1 VSTSSL
7 TPISE
12 RRASGHHVSMFLRM
26 IFRAAVLRRGRA
38 LSALIAVCVAAAVS
52 TTLLMLQFDAQAKL
66 QREFRNYGA
75 NIIITGQDGTSLPAD
90 ATVRVDSALAG
101 RGVWA
106 PFAFVIARTLSGQ
119 AIVVV
124 GTDFVRVREIDQF
137 WSVSAWPETRPCPQ
151 LPCPMLALVGVRAK
165 QAFPAHDQPLE
176 LTFQGRT
183 IQVAAAGTV
192 QTGGPEDSRIYIS
205 LPDFMAWSG
214 ISTSTIEIAA
224 TGSTAEINN
233 SLVALARTFPDAEVQ
248 PVRRI
253 LEGQA
258 RVLYR
263 TRSTMLA
270 AAILVAITA
279 ALCVLSTLMG
289 WLFDRRRD
297 FAIMKA
303 IGASDRLLN
312 NFFMAESAAL
322 GIAGA
327 LPGFVIGL
335 GTAAW
340 ISSANFHSALTPR
353 LSVLP
358 IVLCGSVAVTLLA
371 ALLPVW
377 RLHRLQPAAI
387 LRGE

>member
-1 VSTSSL
+1 
-7 TPISE
+7 
-12 RRASGHHVSMFLRM
+12 
-26 IFRAAVLRRGRA
+26 VLRRGRA

-75 NIIITGQDGTSLPAD
+75 NITITGKDGASLPAD
-90 ATVRVDSALAG
+90 SPARVDSALGG

-106 PFAFVIARTLSGQ
+106 PFGFVIARTPSDQ
-119 AIVVV
+119 AIVVA
-124 GTDFVRVREIDQF
+124 GTDFARARALNQF
-137 WSVSAWPETRPCPQ
+137 WSVTAWPSSGPCGQP
-151 LPCPMLALVGVRAK
+151 PCTISALAGIRASK
-165 QAFPAHDQPLE
+165 AFPDHDLPLV

-183 IQVAAAGTV
+183 IQLALAGTV
-192 QTGGPEDSRIYIS
+192 QTGGPEDSRIYIP
-205 LPDFMAWSG
+205 LPAYTAWSG
-214 ISTSTIEIAA
+214 VSASAIEVAA
-224 TGSTAEINN
+224 SGSSSDINA
-233 SLVALARTFPDAEVQ
+233 SLAALTRAFPDAEVS

-270 AAILVAITA
+270 AATLVAITA

-312 NFFMAESAAL
+312 GFFMAESAAL
-322 GIAGA
+322 GVAGA
-327 LPGFVIGL
+327 LPGFLIGL
-335 GTAAW
+335 GVAAW
-340 ISSANFHSALTPR
+340 ISSANFHSSLTPR
-353 LSVLP
+353 MSVLP

-371 ALLPVW
+371 ALLPVS

>member
-1 VSTSSL
+1 MTAAS
-7 TPISE
+7 TPIAD
-12 RRASGHHVSMFLRM
+12 RRSKGHRTSMFLRM
-26 IFRAAVLRRGRA
+26 ILRAAVLRRGRA

-75 NIIITGQDGTSLPAD
+75 NITITGKDGASLPAD
-90 ATVRVDSALAG
+90 AAARVDSALAG

-106 PFAFVIARTLSGQ
+106 PFGFVIARTPSDQ
-119 AIVVV
+119 AIVVA
-124 GTDFVRVREIDQF
+124 GTDFARARELNQF
-137 WSVSAWPETRPCPQ
+137 WSVTAWPGSAPCGQPQ
-151 LPCPMLALVGVRAK
+151 CTLPALAGIRASK
-165 QAFPAHDQPLE
+165 VFPAHDQPLV
-176 LTFQGRT
+176 LTFQGCT
-183 IQVAAAGTV
+183 TQLVSAGTV
-192 QTGGPEDSRIYIS
+192 QTGGAEDSRIYIS
-205 LPDFMAWSG
+205 LPAFTAWSG
-214 ISTSTIEIAA
+214 VSASAIEVAA
-224 TGSTAEINN
+224 SGSSSDIDA
-233 SLVALARTFPDAEVQ
+233 SLDALTRAFPDAEVR

-270 AAILVAITA
+270 AAALVAITA

-312 NFFMAESAAL
+312 GFFMAESAAL

-327 LPGFVIGL
+327 LPGFLIGL
-335 GTAAW
+335 GVAVW
-340 ISSANFHSALTPR
+340 ISSANFHSSLTPR
-353 LSVLP
+353 MSVLP

-371 ALLPVW
+371 ALLPVS